1 MLTITGE
8 YQVTA
13 DRTVTL
19 RLPQGIEPGLH
30 QFVIVVEPGARPKRL
45 RAGDLMTEGIAGFWS
60 ERTDLGDSLT
70 FAENLRRQV
79 ERRRMGDSL

>member
-19 RLPQGIEPGLH
+19 RLPPVIEPGLH
-30 QFVIVVEPGARPKRL
+30 QFVIVVEPEAQPKRL
-45 RAGDLMTEGIAGFWS
+45 TASDLVTEGIAGFWS
-60 ERTDLGDSLT
+60 ERTDLGDSLA
-70 FAENLRRQV
+70 FAEHLRRQA
-79 ERRRMGDSL
+79 ERRSLGDSW